1 MSEAKSFDWIV
12 RHHFD
17 EGNPMTED
25 EHQAALFRARLEGM
39 KAGVELA
46 EKLMRAQHAAS
57 ARTRRPPEPRRQ
69 RYDWIDHVC
78 GISLIDRMM
87 GIK

>member
-1 MSEAKSFDWIV
+1 
-12 RHHFD
+12 
-17 EGNPMTED
+17 MTED
-25 EHQAALFRARLEGM
+25 EHQAAMVRARLEGI

-46 EKLMRAQHAAS
+46 EKLMRAQHAA
-57 ARTRRPPEPRRQ
+57 ATRTASTPAPRRQ

-78 GISLIDRMM
+78 GLSMIDRMM